1 MSYSIFYYLYLL
13 LLEYLLTINKIKL
26 LLPML
31 KNKSPNALSGKIIT
45 IHRGLA
51 IYKINASPY
60 WMCRIRDGKNKK
72 NIVRST
78 KETSRIEARRAA
90 QELFESIFSTGALDS
105 VPRQYRFDYFADL
118 LLKQTLADIEQGR
131 RAKSL
136 YKDIK
141 YVLQNKDRGLLK
153 EFGHRDVR
161 ELVTRD
167 FTAFIRKVME
177 HRKDLSASTHNQL
190 RTAFRKVMRI
200 ALLEGAI
207 QFVPDAPKL
216 NNSRPTSRTFFRFHP
231 LVSKD
236 KDEYQLVLK
245 TAERMKYEGVK
256 VRGISVT
263 EELRDIILFTVHSFV
278 RPTVSELY
286 AIKHADVTAANEPR
300 RLLITI
306 RKGKT
311 GHRIID
317 TMEAAVSVYE
327 RIAKRNKARSGPDD
341 YIFLPQYRN
350 RETAKR
356 VVMRQFN
363 QLLNIANLKSDIYTE
378 QTHSMYSLRH
388 TCLCMRLV
396 LSEGKVNLF
405 ALAKNSGTSVE
416 MLQNFYLRNLPNTS
430 ELARNLQSFGNS

>member
-1 MSYSIFYYLYLL
+1 M
-13 LLEYLLTINKIKL
+13 
-26 LLPML
+26 PML
-31 KNKSPNALSGKIIT
+31 KSKSPNALSGKIIT

-60 WMCRIRDGKNKK
+60 WMCRIRDGKHKK

-90 QELFESIFSTGALDS
+90 QELYESIFSTGALDS
-105 VPRQYRFDYFADL
+105 VPKGYRFDYFADL
-118 LLKQTLADIEQGR
+118 LLKQTLAEIEQGR
-131 RAKSL
+131 RAQSQ
-136 YKDIK
+136 YKDVK
-141 YVLQNKDRGLLK
+141 YVLENKDRGLLK

-161 ELVTRD
+161 ELATKD
-167 FTAFIRKVME
+167 FTAFIRRVME
-177 HRKDLSASTHNQL
+177 QRKDLSASTHNQL
-190 RTAFRKVMRI
+190 RTVFRKVMKV

-231 LVSKD
+231 LVSKEN
-236 KDEYQLVLK
+236 DEYQLILK
-245 TAERMKYEGVK
+245 TAELMKKEGAK

-278 RPTVSELY
+278 RPTISELY
-286 AIKHADVTAANEPR
+286 AIKHSDVTIAKDPR
-300 RLLITI
+300 RLLVTI

-311 GHRIID
+311 GNRIID

-327 RIAKRNKARSGPDD
+327 RIKKRNKSYQDPDD

-363 QLLNIANLKSDIYTE
+363 QLLDTAKLKIDIYT
-378 QTHSMYSLRH
+378 QQSHSMYSLRH

-405 ALAKNSGTSVE
+405 ALARNSGTSVE

-430 ELARNLQSFGNS
+430 ELARNLQSFGND

>member
-1 MSYSIFYYLYLL
+1 
-13 LLEYLLTINKIKL
+13 
-26 LLPML
+26 
-31 KNKSPNALSGKIIT
+31 
-45 IHRGLA
+45 
-51 IYKINASPY
+51 
-60 WMCRIRDGKNKK
+60 MCRIRDGKNKK

-78 KETSRIEARRAA
+78 RETSRIEARRAA
-90 QELFESIFSTGALDS
+90 QELYESIFATGALDR
-105 VPRQYRFDYFADL
+105 VPREYRFDHFADL
-118 LLKQTLADIEQGR
+118 LLKQALLDIEQGR
-131 RAKSL
+131 RAQSQ
-136 YKDIK
+136 YKDIR
-141 YVLQNKDRGLLK
+141 YVLENKDRGLLK

-161 ELVTRD
+161 ELATKD
-167 FTAFIRKVME
+167 FTAFIRRVME
-177 HRKDLSASTHNQL
+177 HRKDLSSSTHNQL
-190 RTAFRKVMRI
+190 RTAFRKVMKI

-216 NNSRPTSRTFFRFHP
+216 NNSRTSSRTFFRFHP

-236 KDEYQLVLK
+236 KDEYQLILK
-245 TAERMKYEGVK
+245 TAELMKKEGEK
-256 VRGISVT
+256 IRGVPVT

-278 RPTVSELY
+278 RPTISELY
-286 AIKHADVTAANEPR
+286 AIKHADVTVADDPR

-317 TMEAAVSVYE
+317 TMEAAVSVYD
-327 RIAKRNKARSGPDD
+327 RIRKRNKSLSQPDD
-341 YIFLPQYRN
+341 YIFLPQYKN

-356 VVMRQFN
+356 VIMRQFN
-363 QLLNIANLKSDIYTE
+363 QLLETANLKTDVYTE

-430 ELARNLQSFGNS
+430 ELARNLQSFGSS

>member
-1 MSYSIFYYLYLL
+1 
-13 LLEYLLTINKIKL
+13 
-26 LLPML
+26 LPML
-31 KNKSPNALSGKIIT
+31 KSKSPNALSGKIIT

-60 WMCRIRDGKNKK
+60 WMCRIRDGKHKK

-90 QELFESIFSTGALDS
+90 QELYESIFSTGALDS
-105 VPRQYRFDYFADL
+105 VPKGYRFDYFADL
-118 LLKQTLADIEQGR
+118 LLKQTLAEIEQGR
-131 RAKSL
+131 RAQSQ
-136 YKDIK
+136 YKDVK
-141 YVLQNKDRGLLK
+141 YVLENKDRGLLK

-161 ELVTRD
+161 ELATKD
-167 FTAFIRKVME
+167 FTAFIRRVME
-177 HRKDLSASTHNQL
+177 QRKDLSASTHNQL
-190 RTAFRKVMRI
+190 RTVFRKVMKV

-231 LVSKD
+231 LVSKEN
-236 KDEYQLVLK
+236 DEYQLILK
-245 TAERMKYEGVK
+245 TAELMKKEGAK

-278 RPTVSELY
+278 RPTISELY
-286 AIKHADVTAANEPR
+286 AIKHSDVTIAKDPR
-300 RLLITI
+300 RLLVTI

-311 GHRIID
+311 GNRIID

-327 RIAKRNKARSGPDD
+327 RIKKRNKSYQDPDD

-363 QLLNIANLKSDIYTE
+363 QLLDTAKLKIDIYT
-378 QTHSMYSLRH
+378 QQSHSMYSLRH

-405 ALAKNSGTSVE
+405 ALARNSGTSVE

-430 ELARNLQSFGNS
+430 ELARNLQSFGND

>member
-1 MSYSIFYYLYLL
+1 
-13 LLEYLLTINKIKL
+13 
-26 LLPML
+26 
-31 KNKSPNALSGKIIT
+31 
-45 IHRGLA
+45 
-51 IYKINASPY
+51 
-60 WMCRIRDGKNKK
+60 MCRIRDGKNKK

-78 KETSRIEARRAA
+78 RETSRIEARRAA
-90 QELFESIFSTGALDS
+90 QELYESIFATGALDR
-105 VPRQYRFDYFADL
+105 VPREYRFDHFADL
-118 LLKQTLADIEQGR
+118 LLKQTLLDIEQGR
-131 RAKSL
+131 RAQSQ
-136 YKDIK
+136 YKDIR
-141 YVLQNKDRGLLK
+141 YVLENKERGLLK

-161 ELVTRD
+161 ELATKD
-167 FTAFIRKVME
+167 FTAFIRSVME
-177 HRKDLSASTHNQL
+177 HRKDLSSSTHNQL
-190 RTAFRKVMRI
+190 RTAFRKVMKI

-216 NNSRPTSRTFFRFHP
+216 NNSRPSSRTFFRFHP

-236 KDEYQLVLK
+236 KDEYQLILK
-245 TAERMKYEGVK
+245 TAEIMRKEGAK
-256 VRGISVT
+256 IRGVPVT

-278 RPTVSELY
+278 RPTISELY
-286 AIKHADVTAANEPR
+286 AIKHADVTVAKDPR

-317 TMEAAVSVYE
+317 TMEAAVSVYD
-327 RIAKRNKARSGPDD
+327 RIRKRNKSISEPDD
-341 YIFLPQYRN
+341 YIFLPQYKN

-356 VVMRQFN
+356 VIMRQFN
-363 QLLNIANLKSDIYTE
+363 QLLETANLKTDVYTE

-430 ELARNLQSFGNS
+430 ELARNLQSFGNR